1 MVRRRERTI
10 EVENGIVE
18 CKEEIGYPVVEYV
31 FEGVKELTEVFG
43 NYSRIIPPK
52 YVVHW
57 TTIIVMSGADD
68 VGFDEME
75 ERVDRYVDNGQG
87 GSG

>member
-1 MVRRRERTI
+1 MIRRREGSI
-10 EVENGIVE
+10 EVEDGIVE
-18 CKEEIGYPVVEYV
+18 GEKEVGYAVVKYV
-31 FEGVKELTEVFG
+31 FEGVEELTKVFG
-43 NYSRIIPPK
+43 DYSWIIPPK

-68 VGFDEME
+68 LGFEEME

-87 GSG
+87 GNG

>member
-1 MVRRRERTI
+1 MFLR
-10 EVENGIVE
+10 
-18 CKEEIGYPVVEYV
+18 CSYP
-31 FEGVKELTEVFG
+31 FPGTLAPSD
-43 NYSRIIPPK
+43 YSWIIPPK

-57 TTIIVMSGADD
+57 TMIIVMSGADD
-68 VGFDEME
+68 LGFDEME

>member
-1 MVRRRERTI
+1 MIHRGNRAI
-10 EVENGIVE
+10 EVDNRVVE
-18 CKEEIGYPVVEYV
+18 GVEEISDPVVENV
-31 FEGVKELTEVFG
+31 FKVEEQLTKVSG
-43 NYSRIIPPK
+43 DYSWIIPPK

-68 VGFDEME
+68 LGFEEME

>member
-1 MVRRRERTI
+1 MIRRGEGSVKVNNGVVGGEE
-10 EVENGIVE
+10 EV
-18 CKEEIGYPVVEYV
+18 GYSVVKYV
-31 FEGVKELTEVFG
+31 FESEEQLTKVFW
-43 NYSRIIPPK
+43 NYSWIIPPK

-68 VGFDEME
+68 LGFEEME

>member
-1 MVRRRERTI
+1 MIRRGEGSI
-10 EVENGIVE
+10 EVEDGIVE
-18 CKEEIGYPVVEYV
+18 GEEEIGYSVVKYV
-31 FEGVKELTEVFG
+31 FEGVEELTKVFG
-43 NYSRIIPPK
+43 DYSWIIPPK

-68 VGFDEME
+68 LGFKEME

>member
-1 MVRRRERTI
+1 MIRRGKGSI
-10 EVENGIVE
+10 EIKDGIVE
-18 CKEEIGYPVVEYV
+18 GEEEVGYSVVKYV
-31 FEGVKELTEVFG
+31 FKGVEELTKVFG
-43 NYSRIIPPK
+43 DYSWIIPPK

-57 TTIIVMSGADD
+57 TTIVVMSGADD
-68 VGFDEME
+68 LGFDEME

>member
-1 MVRRRERTI
+1 MEGVE
-10 EVENGIVE
+10 EV
-18 CKEEIGYPVVEYV
+18 GYSVVKYV
-31 FEGVKELTEVFG
+31 FKGVEELTEVFG
-43 NYSRIIPPK
+43 DYSWIIPPK

-68 VGFDEME
+68 LGFNEME